1 MTRTERRQKSLA
13 AILDAAL
20 AEFGERGYATAAV
33 DGVCARGGISKGLMY
48 HYYTGKDELFCE
60 CVRAMFTALAAR
72 LDEYLAGA
80 NAGSAGELLSGFFMT
95 RERFFAENHNMR
107 VVFED
112 AMLRTPPQLAEEI
125 SRLRAPVK
133 ECNLRLLSSLLKLV
147 RLREGVSEHDA
158 MLWFDAAEGLL
169 PELLSRLTDG
179 SPLSFE
185 AAAHRVLDFLLF
197 GIAAPE

>member
-20 AEFGERGYATAAV
+20 AEFGERGYASAAV

-72 LDEYLAGA
+72 LDEYLSGA

-95 RERFFAENHNMR
+95 RERF
-107 VVFED
+107 
-112 AMLRTPPQLAEEI
+112 
-125 SRLRAPVK
+125 
-133 ECNLRLLSSLLKLV
+133 
-147 RLREGVSEHDA
+147 
-158 MLWFDAAEGLL
+158 
-169 PELLSRLTDG
+169 
-179 SPLSFE
+179 
-185 AAAHRVLDFLLF
+185 
-197 GIAAPE
+197 